1 MTASATASPYE
12 TRPVP
17 KPRVLSGMMPTGT
30 LHVGN
35 YVGALSQWAEMQD
48 QYENFFFIADL
59 HALSIPESV
68 RPDQLRERIR
78 ENVGLYLATGLDPQ
92 RSVLFLQS
100 HVPAHASLAWIY
112 NCVTPVS
119 WLERMTQYK
128 VKAEQGSPSA
138 GLLTYPVLQ
147 AADIVLY
154 RANYVPVG
162 EDQRQHVELTRQIA
176 ARFNHMFGETFVV
189 PEPMIPPS
197 GARIM
202 GLDEPT
208 AKMSK
213 STAEERE
220 GHALRLLDPPQT
232 IKHAIMRAVTDSGS
246 RIDRGDLS
254 PGLDN
259 LVTLYEVLS
268 DSTREQVLDRFE
280 GQGYGALKKE
290 LVEVA
295 VQRIGAVQRRYNE
308 IRSDETYLDKV
319 LAEGAERAADV
330 ANDTLNRALRFVGLA

>member
-1 MTASATASPYE
+1 MTE
-12 TRPVP
+12 TQRTS

-30 LHVGN
+30 LTVGN
-35 YVGALSQWAEMQD
+35 YVGALSKWAEAQD
-48 QYENFFFIADL
+48 HYENFFFIADL
-59 HALSIPESV
+59 HALSIPENV

-78 ENVGLYLATGLDPQ
+78 ENVALYLAAGLDPQ

-100 HVPAHASLAWIY
+100 RVPAHASLAWIY

-128 VKAEQGSPSA
+128 VKAESGHPSA

-162 EDQRQHVELTRQIA
+162 DDQRQHVELTRQIA

-202 GLDEPT
+202 GLDDPT

-213 STAEERE
+213 STAEVRE
-220 GHALRLLDPPQT
+220 GHAIRLLDPPKT
-232 IKHAIMRAVTDSGS
+232 IKRAIMRAVTDSGS
-246 RIDRGDLS
+246 EVDPENLS
-254 PGLDN
+254 PGLAN
-259 LVTLYEVLS
+259 LVTLYEELS
-268 DSTREQVLDRFE
+268 GSTREQVLARFD
-280 GQGYGALKKE
+280 GQGYGTLKKE
-290 LVEVA
+290 LAEVA
-295 VQRIGAVQRRYNE
+295 VERVAEIQQRYNE
-308 IRSDETYLDKV
+308 IRADESYVDKI
-319 LAEGAERAADV
+319 LAEGAERAADI
-330 ANDTLNRALRFVGLA
+330 AGDTLNRALSRVGLA

>member
-1 MTASATASPYE
+1 MTQTQPAA
-12 TRPVP
+12 

-30 LHVGN
+30 LTIGN
-35 YVGALSQWAEMQD
+35 YVGALSKWAETQD
-48 QYENFFFIADL
+48 RYENFFFIADL
-59 HALSIPESV
+59 HALSIPENV
-68 RPDQLRERIR
+68 HPDQLRERIR
-78 ENVGLYLATGLDPQ
+78 ENVALYLACGLDPE
-92 RSVLFLQS
+92 RSVLFCQS

-128 VKAEQGSPSA
+128 VKAETGHPSA

-162 EDQRQHVELTRQIA
+162 EDQRQHVELTRQVA
-176 ARFNHMFGETFVV
+176 GRFNHMFGETFVV
-189 PEPMIPPS
+189 PEPMIPPT

-202 GLDEPT
+202 ALDDPT

-213 STAEERE
+213 STAEVRE
-220 GHALRLLDPPQT
+220 GHAIRLLDPPKT
-232 IKHAIMRAVTDSGS
+232 IKRAIMRSVTDSGS
-246 RIDRGDLS
+246 QIRRDDLS

-259 LVTLYEVLS
+259 LITLYESLS
-268 DSTREQVLDRFE
+268 GGTRTEVLDRFD
-280 GQGYGALKKE
+280 GQGYGTLKKE

-295 VQRIGAVQRRYNE
+295 VERVGEIQERYE
-308 IRSDETYLDKV
+308 DIRSDPSYVDKV
-319 LAEGAERAADV
+319 LAEGAECASEI
-330 ANDTLNRALRFVGLA
+330 ANDTLNRALNRVGLA